1 METDYEI
8 LNIEAVEAHCQ
19 KNGFERVSGSTI
31 IPGYRSD
38 DPSTVHVLLLERS
51 PESKDDDGALKK
63 NSFPYTWE
71 CPGGGAKLEDKTIPK
86 TIVRETH
93 EETGLKLQIASD
105 RVYCVRFDHRGYRMA
120 KYIAIATSREEIQ
133 CQRLSSDKFQEPRD
147 SDSMVIQLSDEHL
160 AYLWATQEKIQ
171 NAVLYNPQATEQSGL
186 VMMES
191 NRKILL
197 DFFSWLEKHD
207 LRMEYALPELDP
219 QPTNRM

>member
-38 DPSTVHVLLLERS
+38 DLSM
-51 PESKDDDGALKK
+51 
-63 NSFPYTWE
+63 E

-86 TIVRETH
+86 TIVHETH

-105 RVYCVRFDHRGYRMA
+105 CIYCVRFDYRGYRMA
-120 KYIAIATSREEIQ
+120 KYIAIATFCEEIQ
-133 CQRLSSDKFQEPRD
+133 CQRLSSDKFQEPRG
-147 SDSMVIQLSDEHL
+147 SDGMAIQLSDEYL
-160 AYLWATQEKIQ
+160 VYLWATEEQIQ
-171 NAVLYNPQATEQSGL
+171 NAVLYNPQATEESGL

-197 DFFSWLEKHD
+197 DFFLWLKKHD

-219 QPTNRM
+219 QLINRI